1 MDVPGGPGDDGRVKL
16 VRVFETML
24 KQRRLGV
31 VIRLELSTGMPD
43 HLRRMIVRELKVDSE
58 TLLAAAWFAAYSVDT
73 RGPDWAPA
81 DDHLLAGFS
90 LDELLPGLR

>member
-1 MDVPGGPGDDGRVKL
+1 MARVRAAGGCAGRCDASSAPC
-16 VRVFETML
+16 RCA
-24 KQRRLGV
+24 RRS
-31 VIRLELSTGMPD
+31 RLTATG
-43 HLRRMIVRELKVDSE
+43 L
-58 TLLAAAWFAAYSVDT
+58 LLAAAWFAAYSVDT